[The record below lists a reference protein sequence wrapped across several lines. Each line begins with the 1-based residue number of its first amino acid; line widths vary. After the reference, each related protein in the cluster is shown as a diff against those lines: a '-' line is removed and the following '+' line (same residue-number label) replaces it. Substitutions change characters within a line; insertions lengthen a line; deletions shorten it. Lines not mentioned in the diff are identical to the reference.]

1 MLNFIVN
8 PAALRDEGNTLVTK
22 LKRRLNEAGVEYRF
36 FYSGRAGGVGKYAQ
50 ALSVVGQRTFIAV
63 GGDGTLNELVS
74 NLRDPSQ
81 CTVGLIPAGTGND
94 FSEAARIP
102 FGVKALDVIID
113 RLPVYTDYIEFGV
126 GRRSINIAG
135 MGIDVDI
142 LERCAKKK
150 HGGGKTKY
158 FHSLLASLMKY
169 KGFDVEITVNG
180 ETVKQHALIAAVCN
194 GKFLGGGIPLCPVAE
209 IDDGKMDLI
218 YIDFP
223 KRLKMMKELSCLMQ
237 GKILKR
243 TIAHHVVCEEVRIVP
258 SAPQTAQYDGE
269 LFHAEELNAKLISG
283 QLLMYRG

>member
-1 MLNFIVN
+1 MLNFIIN
-8 PAALRDEGNTLVTK
+8 PSVLRDEGNNLVAK
-22 LKRRLNEAGVEYRF
+22 LKKRLNEAGAEYRF

-50 ALSVVGQRTFIAV
+50 ALSVVGARTFIAV

-74 NLRDPSQ
+74 NLHDPSQ

-94 FSEAARIP
+94 FAKAANIP

-113 RLPVYTDYIEFGV
+113 RIPVYTDYIEFGN
-126 GRRSINIAG
+126 GRRSMNIAG

-142 LERCAKKK
+142 LERCGKKK
-150 HGGGKTKY
+150 NGGKSKY

-169 KGFDVEITVNG
+169 KGLDVEITVNG
-180 ETVKQHALIAAVCN
+180 ATTKLHAMIAAVCN
-194 GKFLGGGIPLCPVAE
+194 GSFLGNGIPLCPDAVV
-209 IDDGKMDLI
+209 DDGKMNLV

-223 KRLKMMKELSCLMQ
+223 KRLKLMKELSCLMQ

-243 TIAHHVVCEEVRIVP
+243 SITHHVLCDEARILP
-258 SAPQTAQYDGE
+258 AQPQTAQFDGE
-269 LFHAEELNAKLISG
+269 LFHVDELNAKLVCG

>member
-8 PAALRDEGNTLVTK
+8 PNALKDDGNSLVAK
-22 LKRRLNEAGVEYRF
+22 LKRRLNEAGTEYRF

-81 CTVGLIPAGTGND
+81 CTVGLIPSGTGND
-94 FSEAARIP
+94 FAAAANIP
-102 FGVKALDVIID
+102 MGAKALDVIID
-113 RLPVYTDYIEFGV
+113 RVPVYTDYIEFGN

-135 MGIDVDI
+135 IGIDVDI
-142 LERCAKKK
+142 LERCAKKR
-150 HGGGKTKY
+150 HGAGKTKY
-158 FHSLLASLMKY
+158 FHALLASLLKY
-169 KGFDVEITVNG
+169 KGVDLEVTVNG
-180 ETVKQHALIAAVCN
+180 ETTKTHAMIAAVCN
-194 GKFLGGGIPLCPVAE
+194 GKMLGGGIPLCPEAD
-209 IDDGKMDLI
+209 IADGKMDLV

-223 KRLKMMKELSCLMQ
+223 KRLKLMKELSCLMQ

-243 TIAHHVVCEEVRIVP
+243 SITHHVLCDEARIVP
-258 SAPQTAQYDGE
+258 DIPQTAQFDGE
-269 LFHAEELNAKLISG
+269 LFHMDELNAKLVSG